1 MCFRYQTDI
10 HGRTAKCHIWPL
22 LPPILQWPGVPGSY
36 LSKTQKYGAPKRLSP
51 NTILQRRTHLPL
63 KRKEKNLPTF
73 FPFSFQS
80 SFSGERQNVSCCSVI
95 RLPTDRALLLAT
107 IRHGWIGE
115 GKEGGGR
122 ATLFISTWPETHTTS
137 ERRKESGAQVSHIFH
152 SSFFCKK
159 KEIVPWKTGSV
170 GMFSRN
176 KSFCVSHGRKAL
188 FFPSSFRA
196 QGQFRLPP
204 LSLTRKFHHDPTLLS
219 RKR

>member
-1 MCFRYQTDI
+1 M
-10 HGRTAKCHIWPL
+10 
-22 LPPILQWPGVPGSY
+22 SY
-36 LSKTQKYGAPKRLSP
+36 LAPSPADFTMAWRARVLFVQDTKVRSSEKALSKYHTTTAHTPSPQKKG
-51 NTILQRRTHLPL
+51 
-63 KRKEKNLPTF
+63 EKPADLFSLF
-73 FPFSFQS
+73 FPIFFFFSW
-80 SFSGERQNVSCCSVI
+80 GERQNVSCRCSVI

-115 GKEGGGR
+115 GRGRRGGGG